1 MTKIIPFR
9 PIQQEQHIQS
19 KSMSRQI
26 HCEYCDEILD
36 EVVLSE
42 KPKKSKPLDVKTEQE
57 IKNQAKQ
64 FYNNA
69 LLAKNYLYRLIDK
82 GFVTGFENF
91 YDSENNLVTFE
102 EDNLGRY
109 VLVECDRDGDDK
121 RRTTFSPNDG
131 EISSIE
137 TDGQKIVFFNYKD
150 KYTEIKTTTKPT
162 FLGKSFMQVYC
173 FSNHNLC
180 AYSKYKQSLF
190 SEDVLLERH
199 EFAD

>member
-9 PIQQEQHIQS
+9 PIQQEQHVQS
-19 KSMSRQI
+19 KPISRQI

-36 EVVLSE
+36 EVILSE
-42 KPKKSKPLDVKTEQE
+42 KPKVSKPLDVKIQQE

-64 FYNNA
+64 FYNSA

-82 GFVTGFENF
+82 GFVAGFEDF
-91 YDSENNLVTFE
+91 YDGDNNLVTFE

-109 VLVECDRDGDDK
+109 VLVECDRDGNDK
-121 RRTTFSPNDG
+121 RRTVFSPNDG
-131 EISSIE
+131 EIFSIE
-137 TDGQKIVFFNYKD
+137 TDNQKIVFFNYKD
-150 KYTEIKTTTKPT
+150 KYTEIRTETKPNW
-162 FLGKSFMQVYC
+162 LGKSFKEIYC

-190 SEDVLLERH
+190 YEDVLLERH
-199 EFAD
+199 EFVD